1 MERESE
7 QINIYCS
14 DGYKIRLSRSFLIQN
29 CPGFNWK
36 QFMDPTLGQSCIRV
50 NVTSGIMNQVIEYL
64 TDGEYEFRSVKDATD
79 IYEIS
84 EKIGIVNL
92 VDRCRDFL
100 IEEMKVGNVC
110 FIHDFACKHEDLF
123 VQFHCWKLFTSST
136 DEVLESEDFLNCEE
150 STVSRFL
157 SRPIYR
163 NTNEVSLFL
172 NIYNWTTR
180 RISRSNLQEASTSI
194 ENREL
199 YRRTMQPFFHL
210 IRFAT
215 MSRFNLEN
223 EVFNKNLLSDE
234 EVEGLR
240 IFDDSVATAPLPST
254 ICQNTRDRR
263 YQSQSS
269 LFTYKNRRNLEFTEE
284 KPLPRFNTF
293 FCQVWVEEDCF
304 VTCLSLPIYF
314 KSMPRENVILTR
326 FLPSTFFHEKT
337 NLSIYGSGR
346 VILPKPLFLKAKSDT
361 LFKVLIQNV
370 NPPSYSDEMVV
381 RKEAHCYVTDDDF
394 ETMTKDLEDFL
405 VYANGWRKFYFDIDL
420 FF

>member
-29 CPGFNWK
+29 CPEFNWK
-36 QFMDPTLGQSCIRV
+36 LFMDPTLGQSCIRV

-163 NTNEVSLFL
+163 NKNEVSLFL

-240 IFDDSVATAPLPST
+240 IFDDSIATTPLPST
-254 ICQNTRDRR
+254 ICQNTGHRR
-263 YQSQSS
+263 YQPQSF
-269 LFTYKNRRNLEFTEE
+269 LFMYKNGRNLEFTED
-284 KPLPRFNTF
+284 KPLPRFSTF

-314 KSMPRENVILTR
+314 K
-326 FLPSTFFHEKT
+326 
-337 NLSIYGSGR
+337 
-346 VILPKPLFLKAKSDT
+346 VILPKPLFLKAKSNS
-361 LFKVLIQNV
+361 LFRVEVQNEELRMR
-370 NPPSYSDEMVV
+370 NGIFLK
-381 RKEAHCYVTDDDF
+381 KEAHCYVSDDEFDR
-394 ETMTKDLEDFL
+394 MTRVAQNFPK
-405 VYANGWRKFYFDIDL
+405 WRKFWWKFYFDVDL

>member
-14 DGYKIRLSRSFLIQN
+14 DGYKIRLNRFFLIQN
-29 CPGFNWK
+29 CPGFNSELI
-36 QFMDPTLGQSCIRV
+36 MDPTLGQSCLRV
-50 NVTSGIMNQVIEYL
+50 NVTSGIMNRVIEFI
-64 TDGEYEFRSVKDATD
+64 TDGEIEFLSIKDATD

-157 SRPIYR
+157 SRPIYS

-215 MSRFNLEN
+215 MSRFQLEN

-240 IFDDSVATAPLPST
+240 MFDDSERQWSCGNAV
-254 ICQNTRDRR
+254 CQNTRDRR
-263 YQSQSS
+263 YQSQFS
-269 LFTYKNRRNLEFTEE
+269 LFTYNYRRNLEFTEDR
-284 KPLPRFNTF
+284 PLPKFSTF

-314 KSMPRENVILTR
+314 KYMPRENVILTR
-326 FLPSTFFHEKT
+326 FLASSEERT
-337 NLSIYGSGR
+337 NLPIDYFAK
-346 VILPKPLFLKAKSDT
+346 VILSKPLFLKAKSNS
-361 LFKVLIQNV
+361 LFKVDVQNEELRMR
-370 NPPSYSDEMVV
+370 DEIFLK
-381 RKEAHCYVTDDDF
+381 KEAHCYVSDDEFDR
-394 ETMTKDLEDFL
+394 MTRVPQNFPKWQKFW
-405 VYANGWRKFYFDIDL
+405 GKFYFDIDL